1 MFIDGSQNTEEGG
14 VCLRNLAYTGS
25 IQSSHTFTSRRISTT
40 LRIVSPPC
48 RCPGGSNLQRQKFS
62 ECPWPTSEITSPSPS
77 PGRELFSRRMPHQPA
92 VVDIF
97 ELDFMT
103 DIVADLVLLVRAF
116 LRIII
121 STDIV
126 VVTHPPPRYALALRA
141 LEVSMLAT
149 GLFWPGLLLIAPVL
163 TARCAVAMPVAS
175 WLSSML
181 GQSISSEPSQQS
193 S

>member
-1 MFIDGSQNTEEGG
+1 
-14 VCLRNLAYTGS
+14 
-25 IQSSHTFTSRRISTT
+25 
-40 LRIVSPPC
+40 
-48 RCPGGSNLQRQKFS
+48 
-62 ECPWPTSEITSPSPS
+62 
-77 PGRELFSRRMPHQPA
+77 MPHQPA

-149 GLFWPGLLLIAPVL
+149 GLAWPGLLFIAPVF
-163 TARCAVAMPVAS
+163 TARCAVAMPVLADTAP
-175 WLSSML
+175 LVLML
-181 GQSISSEPSQQS
+181 E
-193 S
+193 